1 MNKAE
6 DQTMAPFKRHCERSE
21 AIQSVRTLDCFVAAL
36 LAMTVL
42 SMVSPARAESIKVG
56 ISKLIGYPGVPIAVE
71 RGYFKAEGI
80 DAEMVY
86 FDSAQPIAIAVASG
100 DVQFGTAGMSAS
112 FYTLAG
118 QGQLKLIASSGGDA
132 PGFYNLAYIAS
143 NKAFDAGLK
152 SAADLKGHSVAV
164 TQVGTSLH
172 YAIGGAAKRY
182 GFAMSDITLKP
193 LQSNTNV
200 VAALSGGTVDAA
212 VMPGSPILLPL
223 QKGEIKLLNW
233 VADVSPNL
241 TGSATF
247 TSTKE
252 ANEQGDTV
260 KRFLIA
266 YRKGVHDFAAA
277 FMNAQG
283 KRENGPAAPAIL
295 ELMAKFTGVAPAE
308 IEKAIPYVDPE
319 GRIDA
324 TSVGDQIAWYKSQ
337 GLLKGDIDMRQLID
351 SRYALTKV
359 ATGK

>member
-1 MNKAE
+1 MMPR
-6 DQTMAPFKRHCERSE
+6 TIFLVLSE
-21 AIQSVRTLDCFVAAL
+21 VEGRWMLLQRCL
-36 LAMTVL
+36 LATAVFAL
-42 SMVSPARAESIKVG
+42 ALIAPSAHAESIKIG

-71 RGYFKAEGI
+71 RGYFKEQGI

-112 FYTLAG
+112 FYNLAG
-118 QGQLKLIASSGGDA
+118 QGQLRLIASSGGDA
-132 PGFYNLAYIAS
+132 PGFYNLAYVAS
-143 NKAFDAGLK
+143 NKAYDAGLK
-152 SAADLKGHSVAV
+152 SAADLKGHTVAI

-200 VAALSGGTVDAA
+200 IAALSGGTVDAA
-212 VMPGSPILLPL
+212 VMPGGPILNPI
-223 QKGEIKLLNW
+223 QKGEIKLVAW

-252 ANEQGDTV
+252 ANEHGDTV

-266 YRKGVHDFAAA
+266 YRHGMKDFATA

-283 KRENGPAAPAIL
+283 KREDGPTAPAIL
-295 ELMAKFTGVAPAE
+295 DLMSKFAGVTPADM
-308 IEKAIPYVDPE
+308 EKAIPFVDPE

-324 TSVGDQIAWYKSQ
+324 QSVADQVAWYKSQ
-337 GLLKGDIDMRQLID
+337 NLLKGEVDVHQLID
-351 SRYALTKV
+351 SRYALTRV
-359 ATGK
+359 AGK

>member
-1 MNKAE
+1 MKLSKNGL
-6 DQTMAPFKRHCERSE
+6 
-21 AIQSVRTLDCFVAAL
+21 VVAL
-36 LAMTVL
+36 LGGALLVP
-42 SMVSPARAESIKVG
+42 PAHAESIKIG

-71 RGYFKAEGI
+71 RGYFKDQGI

-118 QGQLKLIASSGGDA
+118 QGQLRLIASSGGDA
-132 PGFYNLAYIAS
+132 PGFYNLAYVAS
-143 NKAFDAGLK
+143 NKAYDAGLK
-152 SAADLKGHSVAV
+152 SAADLKGHSVAI

-172 YAIGGAAKRY
+172 YAVGGAAKRY

-200 VAALSGGTVDAA
+200 IAALSGGTVDAA
-212 VMPGSPILLPL
+212 VMPGGPILGPL

-252 ANEQGDTV
+252 ANEHGDTV
-260 KRFLIA
+260 KRFLVA
-266 YRKGVHDFAAA
+266 YRHGMKDFSDA
-277 FMNAQG
+277 FTNAQG
-283 KRENGPAAPAIL
+283 KRENGPTAPAIL
-295 ELMAKFTGVAPAE
+295 DLMSKFTSVAPSE

-324 TSVGDQIAWYKSQ
+324 GSVADQIAWYKSQ
-337 GLLKGDIDMRQLID
+337 GLLKGEVDVHQLID

-359 ATGK
+359 AGK